1 MAPKQLTTEHKE
13 ALAAGRT
20 EGRAVKAYLDA
31 LAEHRPRR
39 GRQRTADSI
48 RQRLTAITAELGAAT
63 SLRRLQLIQE
73 RRDLESELEKKAG
86 PAADLA
92 ALEADF
98 AKVAKAYAERKGIT
112 YATWREMGISS
123 EVLTRAGITRGS

>member
-1 MAPKQLTTEHKE
+1 MAPKQLTAEHKE
-13 ALAAGRT
+13 AMAAGRT

-39 GRQRTADSI
+39 GRQRTAETI
-48 RQRLTAITAELGAAT
+48 RRRLAALTNELNDAT

-92 ALEADF
+92 GLEADF
-98 AKVAKAYAERKGIT
+98 AKVAKVYGERKGIA
-112 YATWREMGISS
+112 YASWREMGVPSDVLARSGIS
-123 EVLTRAGITRGS
+123 RG

>member
-1 MAPKQLTTEHKE
+1 MAPKQLTSEHKE
-13 ALAAGRT
+13 AMAAGRA

-39 GRQRTADSI
+39 GRQRTAETI
-48 RQRLTAITAELGAAT
+48 RRRLETITAELADAT
-63 SLRRLQLIQE
+63 SLQRLQFLQE

-92 ALEADF
+92 ELEAGF
-98 AKVAKAYAERKGIT
+98 VKVAKAYAARKGIT
-112 YATWREMGISS
+112 YATWREMGVAS
-123 EVLTRAGITRGS
+123 ETLARAGITRGS

>member
-13 ALAAGRT
+13 AMAAGRT

-39 GRQRTADSI
+39 GRQRTAESI

-63 SLRRLQLIQE
+63 SLRQLQLIQE
-73 RRDLESELEKKAG
+73 RRDLESELEKKVG

-98 AKVAKAYAERKGIT
+98 AKVAKVYAERKGIT
-112 YATWREMGISS
+112 YATWREMGISN

>member
-1 MAPKQLTTEHKE
+1 MAPKQLTAEHKE
-13 ALAAGRT
+13 AMAAGRA

-39 GRQRTADSI
+39 GRQRTAETI
-48 RQRLTAITAELGAAT
+48 RRQLAAITTELGTAT

-92 ALEADF
+92 TLEADF
-98 AKVAKAYAERKGIT
+98 AKVAKTYAERKGIT
-112 YATWREMGISS
+112 YATWREMGVSS
-123 EVLTRAGITRGS
+123 EALSRAGITRGR